1 MVDRKK
7 LVAAVAA
14 AAILTLGVGTAVVA
28 QQNVLPEGEDEQAIN
43 GTAPQ
48 ENEGSE
54 NEAQDSDE
62 SMTGSPARQAADAAL
77 RATGG
82 GSVLEVEKGD
92 DPGAAYEVEVRKPD
106 GGIAEVMLDGTLDV
120 VGQSTD
126 D

>member
-7 LVAAVAA
+7 LVAAAA
-14 AAILTLGVGTAVVA
+14 AAVILTLGVGTAVVA
-28 QQNVLPEGEDEQAIN
+28 QQNALPEGEDEPAIN
-43 GTAPQ
+43 GTTPQ
-48 ENEGSE
+48 EYEGTE
-54 NEAQDSDE
+54 NEANDSDG
-62 SMTGSPARQAADAAL
+62 SLTGSRAREASDAAL

-82 GSVLEVEKGD
+82 GSVLEVESGD

-106 GGIAEVMLDGTLDV
+106 GGVAEVMLDANLDV